1 MIQIIKEDGEVIL
14 CERLLGVA
22 FRSGGQVYHVVEG
35 KLDLIDVMY
44 TKRIMEAHEE
54 NILMNT
60 LKKRAEDPSNNT
72 SKLTVART
80 VPPKKLQ

>member
-1 MIQIIKEDGEVIL
+1 MIQIIKENGEVIL

-35 KLDLIDVMY
+35 KLDLIDVLY

-54 NILMNT
+54 NILATN
-60 LKKRAEDPSNNT
+60 LKKRAEVGN
-72 SKLTVART
+72 KLKIAQAI
-80 VPPKKLQ
+80 PPNDGSRPK